1 MCAIVRTYMTRNETP
16 EDVKRWFREA
26 IKDLWPIAAGSLS
39 LRKSPCIRERCN
51 LCESGQ
57 GHLSYVL
64 YGRQGKQRFSL
75 YVPDELAD
83 KVQLAINNGREIEAL
98 MREAGQ
104 RYTQALKNQRHS
116 GKRP

>member
-1 MCAIVRTYMTRNETP
+1 MCDIVRTYMKRYETP

-39 LRKSPCIRERCN
+39 LRKSPCIRKRCR
-51 LCESGQ
+51 LCASGR

-64 YGRQGKQRFSL
+64 YGRQGKRRFSL
-75 YVPDELAD
+75 YVPDALTD
-83 KVQLAINNGREIEAL
+83 QVQRAVDNGRQIEEL

-104 RYTQALKNQRHS
+104 RYTRALKNEHRS
-116 GKRP
+116 RKPS